1 MGWLSAAATIGGALL
16 NRSAAKKGANAQM
29 QAAQTQADIAKANA
43 ARAAEAA
50 KFRAVGFTSP
60 YATPAF
66 TVDDDGQLTE
76 VSTALSPELQSRFD
90 RLQQAS
96 EGAFGTALEQ
106 AGQTRRQ
113 ELADT
118 LFGLGQQQLGAV
130 QLDPTAAAAER
141 TARMQE
147 LLAPQR
153 AAQQEQL
160 FSDLANKGLTGLS
173 VDQGMGASNPYMA
186 ALAQQQAQQ
195 DRQIAARSLD
205 LADQQIGT
213 QLQRASGLFG
223 SAAKQ
228 EALQAS
234 AAQQAL
240 TPYETLFGA
249 GQGLYNL
256 GQTEQARAM
265 ELANQ
270 ERDRQLAA
278 AGVQANFAT
287 QAGNALSQGMLGA
300 AQTRMAGTQGF
311 ANILSGLGDGTS
323 GNPDPF
329 RGYGNA
335 ANLYNAEGAGIGPAT
350 GLRGMLTGPDAFG
363 MSAGLD
369 ALTGFRYG
377 TNPFSQ
383 QSRLLAS
390 QDADNLP
397 YVN

>member
-1 MGWLSAAATIGGALL
+1 MSWTAIASIGGALL
-16 NRSAAKKGANAQM
+16 NRNAAKKAANAQM
-29 QAAQTQADIAKANA
+29 QAAQTQADIARENA
-43 ARAAEAA
+43 ARAKEAA
-50 KFRAVGFTSP
+50 KFRAIGFTSP
-60 YATPAF
+60 YATPEF
-66 TVDDDGQLTE
+66 TVDDEGQLTD

-130 QLDPTAAAAER
+130 NLDPMAAAAER

-186 ALAQQQAQQ
+186 ALAQRQAQQ
-195 DRQIAARSLD
+195 DREIAARSLD

-228 EALQAS
+228 EALQS
-234 AAQQAL
+234 GAAQQAL
-240 TPYETLFGA
+240 APYETLFGA
-249 GQGLYNL
+249 GQNIYNL

-270 ERDRQLAA
+270 ERDRQIAA
-278 AGVQANFAT
+278 ATG
-287 QAGNALSQGMLGA
+287 QAGYMTAAGQAQAQGMLGA
-300 AQTRMAGTQGF
+300 AQTRMAGTQG
-311 ANILSGLGDGTS
+311 LVSGLTDLVN
-323 GNPDPF
+323 NPDPF

-350 GLRGMLTGPDAFG
+350 GIRGLLTGPDAFG
-363 MSAGLD
+363 ASASLD

-377 TNPFSQ
+377 TNPFSE
-383 QSRLLAS
+383 QSRMLAEFDS
-390 QDADNLP
+390 
-397 YVN
+397 

>member
-1 MGWLSAAATIGGALL
+1 MFGAIASIAGGLMQ
-16 NRSAAKKGANAQM
+16 RSAAKKAANAQM
-29 QAAQTQADIAKANA
+29 RAAQTQADIAKANA
-43 ARAAEAA
+43 ARAEEAA
-50 KFRAVGFTSP
+50 KFRAIGFTSP
-60 YATPAF
+60 YAAPAF
-66 TVDDDGQLTE
+66 TVDDDGQLVD
-76 VSTALSPELQSRFD
+76 VSTALSPELQSRFE

-130 QLDPTAAAAER
+130 QLDPTVAAAER

-173 VDQGMGASNPYMA
+173 VDQGLGASNPYMA
-186 ALAQQQAQQ
+186 ALAQQQADV
-195 DRQIAARSLD
+195 DRRIAAESLE

-228 EALQAS
+228 EALQS
-234 AAQQAL
+234 GAAQQAL
-240 TPYETLFGA
+240 APYETLFGA
-249 GQGLYNL
+249 GQNIYNL

-270 ERDRQLAA
+270 ERDRALAA
-278 AGVQANFAT
+278 AGVQAGFAT
-287 QAGNALSQGMLGA
+287 QAGQAQSQGMLNA
-300 AQTRMAGTQGF
+300 AQTRMAGTQGLVSG
-311 ANILSGLGDGTS
+311 LSGLS
-323 GNPDPF
+323 NPDPF
-329 RGYGNA
+329 RGYGNT
-335 ANLYNAEGAGIGPAT
+335 ANLYNAEGASIGPFT
-350 GLRGMLTGPDAFG
+350 GVRGLLTGPDAFG

-369 ALTGFRYG
+369 ALSGFRYG
-377 TNPFSQ
+377 TNPFSE
-383 QSRLLAS
+383 QSRMLAA
-390 QDADNLP
+390 QDAELLRS
-397 YVN
+397 